1 MGNFDQVTR
10 LTTHASVSAALARL
24 SDHELSDLLERAVPN
39 GSGIGGPTALLDV
52 AGTRVFVKRLP
63 LTDLELRPEN
73 VRSTANLYDLP
84 VHLHYGVGL
93 IGSAGFGAWR
103 ELAAHTMTTDWVL
116 KGEHDGFP
124 LTYHWRVL
132 PHPGQT
138 LSEELDQA
146 VDYWGPVISPR
157 LEALRNSTASIAL
170 FLEYFPHNL
179 HDWLNGQDDLES
191 ACELVERELR
201 DGVEF
206 MNSQGLLHFDG
217 HFQNVL
223 TDGERLYFAD
233 YGLAISSQFDLSE
246 EEIAFFTENQDY
258 DRHYTVTH
266 LVMWFSYALRS
277 QGVPPRV
284 AEILHRHN
292 DVAAVMKDFYRR
304 FQHESRRT
312 PYPAEDL
319 RSVR

>member
-10 LTTHASVSAALARL
+10 LTTHTSVAAALSRL
-24 SDHELSDLLERAVPN
+24 SDDELSDLLARAEPN
-39 GSGIGGPTALLDV
+39 GSGIGGPTAVLDV

-73 VRSTANLYDLP
+73 AGSTANLYDLP

-93 IGSAGFGAWR
+93 VGAVGFGAWR
-103 ELAAHTMTTDWVL
+103 ELAVQTMTTNWVL
-116 KGEHDGFP
+116 KGERDGFP
-124 LTYHWRVL
+124 LMYHWRVL

-138 LSEELDQA
+138 LSGELDQA
-146 VDYWGPVISPR
+146 IGYWGPVISPR
-157 LEALRNSTASIAL
+157 LEALRASKSSIAL
-170 FLEYFPHNL
+170 FLEYIPQNL
-179 HDWLNGQDDLES
+179 HDWLNGQDDLEP
-191 ACELVERELR
+191 ACEMVERELR
-201 DGVEF
+201 TGVEF
-206 MNSQGLLHFDG
+206 MNSRGLLHFDG

-233 YGLAISSQFDLSE
+233 FGLAISSAFDLSE
-246 EEIAFFTENQDY
+246 EEIAFFAENQDY
-258 DRHYTVTH
+258 DRHYTATH
-266 LVMWFSYALRS
+266 LVMWFACALRS

-284 AEILHRHN
+284 AAVLNRHN
-292 DVAAVMKDFYRR
+292 EVAAVMKDFYRR

-312 PYPAEDL
+312 PYPAADL